1 MNREQKYRYCLFDGK
16 ARLHFLCVLC
26 YVGWIRVI
34 NCELCE
40 SKQVLHAI
48 FKEILH
54 SLTWTVLFSV
64 LGFCTVFVGGLVF
77 GYQRCGIYYLCDL
90 ERPSSP
96 GANLEYLTEKKKHE
110 TDEFFRNAHQQNTNP
125 RRSASQKSDP
135 QLHSCIYLEV
145 WGELP
150 RKLPCELTA
159 CGHNL
164 YCIVV
169 LYFMYTFL
177 NTAGRHIWCSDLEMN
192 NQK

>member
-135 QLHSCIYLEV
+135 NYIAVFTLKFEENCQGNFSVNWQPVGITCIASLCFI
-145 WGELP
+145 L
-150 RKLPCELTA
+150 
-159 CGHNL
+159 
-164 YCIVV
+164 CIR
-169 LYFMYTFL
+169 F
-177 NTAGRHIWCSDLEMN
+177 
-192 NQK
+192 